1 MNYNYNYG
9 STAYDY
15 DYDYHEEYNSEQ
27 EQIKQRRREERARRE
42 ENKNTRRKLGYIFV
56 AGLAFSFLIA
66 KTVAV
71 SDTEKRI
78 RDLTE
83 ELSVQQTYTS
93 EKTFEL
99 EQKVSLTAIEDAA
112 MARLGMQRPDKTQ
125 VVYLDIEKDDYT
137 ERTVQEVEGIGN
149 KVGTSL
155 KNAKQTIINIFT
167 LK

>member
-1 MNYNYNYG
+1 MSYNYNYG

-15 DYDYHEEYNSEQ
+15 DYDYQEEYSEQ
-27 EQIKQRRREERARRE
+27 EQLKQHRREERARRE
-42 ENKNTRRKLGYIFV
+42 RNKNTRTKVAYILV

-71 SDTEKRI
+71 SDTEKKI
-78 RDLTE
+78 SELTE

-99 EQKVSLTAIEDAA
+99 EQKVSLTAIEEAA
-112 MARLGMQRPDKTQ
+112 MTRLGMQRPDKTQ

-137 ERTVQEVEGIGN
+137 ERTAGEVEGIRN

-155 KNAKQTIINIFT
+155 KNTKQTIINIFT